1 MKRSIVRPIR
11 SLCVAGLLGIAV
23 LGLTAPTASTAQQP
37 TAGCVYNPVT
47 GGRCSPDEP
56 A

>member
-11 SLCVAGLLGIAV
+11 GLCVAGLLGIAV
-23 LGLTAPTASTAQQP
+23 LGLTAPMASTAQKS

>member
-11 SLCVAGLLGIAV
+11 GLCLAGLLGIAV
-23 LGLTAPTASTAQQP
+23 LGLTVPTPSTAQQS